1 MNLAEL
7 IAQINWR
14 PRIGDASLMG
24 WLTVGAYGVATVLS
38 FLAAIRQPVSSGSRD
53 ALRQRRLWVG
63 LGVVMAF
70 LGLNKQ
76 FDLQSLLTDIGRV
89 LANRDGWYS
98 QRRTIQFWFVVA
110 VGAASVAAFLF
121 IAKKSRSAFRGRIP
135 LLLGVSLLLLFVV
148 MRAASFHH
156 VSVFLDWRILGF
168 KLNWLMELGGI
179 ALVAGSAARA
189 ASCPSANGGRAA

>member
-1 MNLAEL
+1 MSLAEFL
-7 IAQINWR
+7 AQIDWR

-24 WLTVGAYGVATVLS
+24 WLTVIAYGVATVLC
-38 FLAAIRQPVSSGSRD
+38 FLAAIRQPASSGSRD
-53 ALRQRRLWVG
+53 APMQRRLWAG
-63 LGVVMAF
+63 LGTVMAF

-89 LANRDGWYS
+89 LANRDGWYG

-121 IAKKSRSAFRGRIP
+121 LAKKTRSAFRGRI
-135 LLLGVSLLLLFVV
+135 LLLVGVCLLLLFVV

-156 VSVFLDWRILGF
+156 VSVFLNWRILGF
-168 KLNWLMELGGI
+168 KVNWILELGGI
-179 ALVAGSAARA
+179 ALVAGSAAQA
-189 ASCPSANGGRAA
+189 ARHPWANGGRAP